1 MSNYTMQCKRCH
13 VHTDYSSKTDL
24 CDACE
29 IKLLRSRLTIA
40 EEMLKAIGGHPACD
54 YSTDP
59 EYYSD
64 DRYQRYMGIK
74 QGHKACATIA
84 REGLKRMEGIR

>member
-40 EEMLKAIGGHPACD
+40 EEALKAIWEHEHCDADNVYGTFPPGGRAS
-54 YSTDP
+54 YA
-59 EYYSD
+59 
-64 DRYQRYMGIK
+64 K
-74 QGHKACATIA
+74 GHRCCATIA
-84 REGLKRMEGIR
+84 REGLKRMEEVK

>member
-1 MSNYTMQCKRCH
+1 
-13 VHTDYSSKTDL
+13 
-24 CDACE
+24 
-29 IKLLRSRLTIA
+29 
-40 EEMLKAIGGHPACD
+40 MLKAIGGHPACD